1 LKINQEVVYYI
12 NYKPLL
18 NFKKKFKAN
27 NNFIYCK
34 NFFLFLLILDQTNK
48 NNNSFFS
55 ISIKK
60 KNKHFMSFLRAPNKY
75 KKAQIKIELIRYEI
89 KVKFFIYYFL
99 NFLLYTNSNKN
110 TLFLNNF
117 LYFVSFYFQNF
128 SFIESTLFFLK
139 KKKILI
145 EFDHFDFIKHI
156 LEL

>member
-18 NFKKKFKAN
+18 NFKKKFKTN
-27 NNFIYCK
+27 NTGLIYCK

-48 NNNSFFS
+48 NNSPFS

-60 KNKHFMSFLRAPNKY
+60 KNKHFISFLRAPNKY

-99 NFLLYTNSNKN
+99 NFLTYNNKN
-110 TLFLNNF
+110 I
-117 LYFVSFYFQNF
+117 LYFISYYFQNF
-128 SFIESTLFFLK
+128 SFLESTLFFLK
-139 KKKILI
+139 KKKIMI
-145 EFDHFDFIKHI
+145 EFDDHFNFVKHI